1 MARDPV
7 KLFLQM
13 MAVERN
19 ASKRTLEAYGQDLS
33 DLEAFAD
40 HDLLALGEAD
50 LARFFEHLDAL
61 GLTGAT
67 LQRKRS
73 AIRQF
78 YRFCVGESYILV
90 DPSRKIPA
98 AKKAQVLPKIISR
111 EEVESLISAAELK
124 GPHHALRLKCLI
136 EIAYASG
143 MRVSEIVSLPLDAVM
158 KDPAYLIIKGKGGVE
173 RLVPLN
179 PSARVAIKAYLDVRE
194 LFVAK
199 AFSHQVDSLDGS
211 ERATRKGDKANGFLF
226 ASRGGDGYLTRRRVG
241 QLLDEAAINA
251 GIDPARVSP
260 HVLRHAFATHLLE
273 GGADLRVV
281 QTLLGHADIST
292 TQIYTHVAGE
302 RLREV
307 VETHHPLSRKS

>member
-1 MARDPV
+1 MKRDPV
-7 KLFLQM
+7 KQFLQM

-19 ASKRTLEAYGQDLS
+19 ASKRTLEAYGQDLG
-33 DLEAFAD
+33 DLEAFAKN
-40 HDLLALGEAD
+40 DLLALNEGD

-78 YRFCVGESYILV
+78 YRFCVGESFIQV

-111 EEVESLISAAELK
+111 EEVEALISAAELK
-124 GPHHALRLKCLI
+124 GPHHAIRLKCLI

-179 PSARVAIKAYLDVRE
+179 PSARAAIKDYLEVRE

-199 AFSHQVDSLDGS
+199 
-211 ERATRKGDKANGFLF
+211 GDKGNGFLF

-241 QLLDEAAINA
+241 QLLDEAAVGA

-281 QTLLGHADIST
+281 QTLLGHSDIST

-307 VETHHPLSRKS
+307 VETHHPLSGKR